1 MPPKNARKA
10 AARRRA
16 KKEEE
21 GSEIEDELPPEAP
34 PRPFKEIDSLPMSQD
49 PPDYNILNQPLS
61 IKDSAVL
68 YSSLMKSRTGYT
80 ISNVFDM
87 YWAKGK
93 TKFDNDVN
101 ARDRM
106 NKLCDCGMELGPHA
120 YDVRFFILK
129 DDEIEKKRESIK
141 NKKKEKRMA
150 NKKAREEKKK
160 IREMKKQGVVSTT
173 SDGTPANPNT
183 SSTGDQA
190 PAQSSEGARTEDASK
205 IDDDDDNDDD
215 SDDSDTDKE
224 EPSRDTSAR
233 ATSNEP
239 QTTNQPSAS
248 DSAAVAEEQPAAD
261 ASAPAPASAAT
272 PAPSLTATPAPAPSA
287 TADAMPAATPA
298 ATPAPAPA
306 ATENSQE
313 PPATTTQ
320 TTPAPTA
327 TPAPSTTAPE
337 PTSKSKPLPP
347 LHNSSAQTSSSSQP
361 QQSTTPAVPATSTQ
375 QQTQQQTQQPAPART
390 APPPPPSNDMM
401 QTPESQMMIANL
413 NAIAR
418 VDPSLNALMKIVAS
432 GSASSA
438 QIREFQGYIQRAKA
452 MGPTAYFRQQY
463 PNYQPTTQPVRPPK
477 PPKKPKQPKEKQLTT
492 FQEMYV
498 SGADLVF
505 EFSESPNVRFS
516 LPKDAIVEK
525 NEKGDFIVSFLVI
538 YNDEKIKKWK
548 ARQQVKK
555 EKAEKAKELEE
566 KKKREQEEAEN
577 IKAEKVKAE
586 ETKQLE
592 VRSSRRSS
600 RAVKKKTEEEEAA
613 EAEAEKKAAEAKAK
627 AEELKKKKE
636 KEKAQKDDDPEP
648 IPYYMPFSF
657 KITNVDDKYD
667 PIFLNSFHKAEET
680 YKMMEQVM
688 KVGVRAPKYLLWY
701 QVDAFD
707 DENLAE
713 TLREQL
719 YLIENPPKKYKKR
732 NVSTFDPIP
741 FYFIKHDTNYIQND
755 DVNPLMEKPK
765 RQKKEPKTDTQVKS
779 EPSMEATAT

>member
-160 IREMKKQGVVSTT
+160 IREMKKQ
-173 SDGTPANPNT
+173 
-183 SSTGDQA
+183 
-190 PAQSSEGARTEDASK
+190 
-205 IDDDDDNDDD
+205 
-215 SDDSDTDKE
+215 
-224 EPSRDTSAR
+224 
-233 ATSNEP
+233 
-239 QTTNQPSAS
+239 
-248 DSAAVAEEQPAAD
+248 
-261 ASAPAPASAAT
+261 
-272 PAPSLTATPAPAPSA
+272 
-287 TADAMPAATPA
+287 
-298 ATPAPAPA
+298 APA

-719 YLIENPPKKYKKR
+719 YLIENPPKKRILK
-732 NVSTFDPIP
+732 
-741 FYFIKHDTNYIQND
+741 
-755 DVNPLMEKPK
+755 
-765 RQKKEPKTDTQVKS
+765 
-779 EPSMEATAT
+779 